1 MQPLVQIRKHLASG
15 FAMPFKHREVGGKV
29 LVTNTEG
36 DFLLLTPD
44 EFAAF
49 ARGEVARGTDLYE
62 RLASRNFVRAE
73 VDERRMVE
81 RLRARK
87 RFLSWGPNLHIVVVT
102 LRCNETCV
110 YCHASRAGMDATHTD
125 MTPEIADR
133 TVDQI
138 FATTS
143 PDVTIEF
150 QGGEPL
156 VAFEIVRRIVER
168 ARARNQTAG
177 KRLEFTMVS
186 NLSLMDE
193 EKLAWLVDHK
203 VQICTS
209 IDGPEHLHDK
219 QRKLFVRGPGGK
231 ATAGSAHAEATKWIR
246 RLNEAYAKMGLDPTL
261 YHVEALLTTTRDALP
276 RYKEI
281 VDTYVDL
288 GCRALFLR
296 PVDPFGFA
304 DRTAP
309 RVEYPRAEY
318 LAFYRN
324 AVDYMIELNARG
336 VEILERFA
344 AIFLTK
350 ILAGEDPNFLDV
362 RSPCGAGIGQVAY
375 NYDGKVFTCDEGR
388 MLHEMGDDTFL
399 IGEVAS
405 AVEAASSGIAVEA
418 ASSGIAVEAASSG
431 IGGEAAVRRRYREM
445 MGHETVRALAI
456 ASNLDAQPDCVHCTY
471 QPYCGVCPVHNHKT
485 QGSIFGRMRESTLC
499 AVHKGIQDYL
509 FERIGTGDPHV
520 LRVFRQWT
528 TVRDRTHFLQTC
540 AT

>member
-1 MQPLVQIRKHLASG
+1 MQLVQLRKHLSPT
-15 FAMPFKHREVGGKV
+15 FAMPFRHREVAGRV
-29 LVTNTEG
+29 LVTSTEG
-36 DFLLLTPD
+36 DFLMLTHD

-49 ARGEVARGTDLYE
+49 ARGDVAKDSPLYARLKE
-62 RLASRNFVRAE
+62 RNLVRAE
-73 VDERRMVE
+73 FDQRRFVE
-81 RLRARK
+81 RVRARK

-110 YCHASRAGMDATHTD
+110 YCHASRADMTATNTD
-125 MTPEIADR
+125 MTPEVADR

-156 VAFEIVRRIVER
+156 VAFDVVKRIVER
-168 ARARNQTAG
+168 AREKNKEAG

-186 NLSLMDE
+186 NLSLMDDA
-193 EKLAWLVDHK
+193 KLAWLVENK
-203 VQICTS
+203 VQMCTS
-209 IDGPEHLHDK
+209 VDGPAHLHDK
-219 QRKLFVRGPGGK
+219 QRKLVG
-231 ATAGSAHAEATKWIR
+231 GSAHALATKWIR
-246 RLNEAYAKMGLDPTL
+246 RINESYAAMGLDPTL

-276 RYKEI
+276 RWKEI

-309 RVEYPRAEY
+309 RIEYPRREY
-318 LAFYRN
+318 LEFYRS
-324 AVDYMIELNARG
+324 AVDYMIDLNRQG

-350 ILAGEDPNFLDV
+350 ILGGEDPNFLDV
-362 RSPCGAGIGQVAY
+362 RSPCGAAIGQVAY
-375 NYDGKVFTCDEGR
+375 SYDGKIFTCDEGR

-399 IGEVAS
+399 VGEVA
-405 AVEAASSGIAVEA
+405 E
-418 ASSGIAVEAASSG
+418 
-431 IGGEAAVRRRYREM
+431 GGAGEGEGDAQFRKRYREV
-445 MGHETVRALAI
+445 MGHETVRAMAL
-456 ASNLDAQPDCVHCTY
+456 ASNLDAQPDCVSCTY

-485 QGSIFGRMRESTLC
+485 QGSIFGRMRESSLC

-509 FERIGTGDPHV
+509 FERIGLGGPDVTQV
-520 LRVFRQWT
+520 LQRWT

>member
-1 MQPLVQIRKHLASG
+1 MMLTQIGKPSTS
-15 FAMPFKHREVGGKV
+15 FAMPFKHRNVGGKV

-36 DFLLLTPD
+36 SFLLLSND
-44 EFAAF
+44 EFTRF
-49 ARGEVARGTDLYE
+49 AEGNVDRGSDLFKK
-62 RLASRNFVRAE
+62 LAERNFVRSEIDANRIAE
-73 VDERRMVE
+73 RIRT
-81 RLRARK
+81 RK
-87 RFLSWGPNLHIVVVT
+87 RFLDYGPNLHIVVVT

-110 YCHASRAGMDATHTD
+110 YCHASRADMTATHTD
-125 MTPEIADR
+125 MTRETAEK
-133 TVDQI
+133 TVRQI
-138 FATTS
+138 LQTTS

-156 VAFEIVRRIVER
+156 VAFDLVEHIVDFALKENER
-168 ARARNQTAG
+168 VG

-193 EKLAWLVDHK
+193 EKLAWLVSHK

-209 IDGPEHLHDK
+209 VDGPEHLHDK
-219 QRKLFVRGPGGK
+219 QRKLPGL
-231 ATAGSAHAEATKWIR
+231 SAHQSATHWIK
-246 RLNEAYAKMGLDPTL
+246 RLNDEYAKMGLDPTL
-261 YHVEALLTTTRDALP
+261 YHVEALLTTTRDTLSMW
-276 RYKEI
+276 KEV

-304 DRTAP
+304 DKTSP

-318 LAFYRN
+318 MTFYRN
-324 AVDYMIELNARG
+324 AVDYMLELNGKG
-336 VEILERFA
+336 VQILERFA

-350 ILAGEDPNFLDV
+350 ILGGEDPNFLDI

-375 NYDGKVFTCDEGR
+375 NYDGKIFTCDEGR

-399 IGEVAS
+399 LGEVGRNS
-405 AVEAASSGIAVEA
+405 
-418 ASSGIAVEAASSG
+418 
-431 IGGEAAVRRRYREM
+431 YRET

-456 ASNLDAQPDCVHCTY
+456 ASNLEAQPDCVNCTY

-509 FERIGTGDPHV
+509 FERIGEGKEPV
-520 LRVFRQWT
+520 LETFRRWT

>member
-1 MQPLVQIRKHLASG
+1 MQLVQLRKQLATS
-15 FAMPFKHREVGGKV
+15 FAMPFKHRDVGGKV

-36 DFLLLTPD
+36 DFVLLTR
-44 EFAAF
+44 EKFERF
-49 ARGEVARGTDLYE
+49 ARGDVAEGSELYQ
-62 RLASRNFVRAE
+62 RLAARNFVRAAF
-73 VDERRMVE
+73 DERRMVE

-110 YCHASRAGMDATHTD
+110 YCHASRADMDATHTD
-125 MTPEIADR
+125 MTPEVADR

-156 VAFEIVRRIVER
+156 VAFDVVKHIV
-168 ARARNQTAG
+168 ARAREKNRTAG

-193 EKLAWLVDHK
+193 EKLAWLVENK
-203 VQICTS
+203 VQLCTS

-219 QRKLFVRGPGGK
+219 QRKLLVRGPDGK
-231 ATAGSAHAEATKWIR
+231 SAAGSAHAEATKWIR
-246 RLNEAYAKMGLDPTL
+246 RINDAYAAMGLDPTL
-261 YHVEALLTTTRDALP
+261 YHVEALLTTTREALP
-276 RYKEI
+276 RWKEI

-309 RVEYPRAEY
+309 RVDYPRTEY
-318 LAFYRN
+318 LAFYRS

-350 ILAGEDPNFLDV
+350 ILGGEDPNFLDV

-399 IGEVAS
+399 LGEVAGAGAGAGAS
-405 AVEAASSGIAVEA
+405 AGD
-418 ASSGIAVEAASSG
+418 
-431 IGGEAAVRRRYREM
+431 GGVRRRYREL

-456 ASNLDAQPDCVHCTY
+456 ASNLDAQPDCVSCTY
-471 QPYCGVCPVHNHKT
+471 QAYCGVCPVHNHKT

-509 FERIGTGDPHV
+509 FERIGAGDPQV
-520 LRVFRQWT
+520 LKVFRQWT

-540 AT
+540 AV